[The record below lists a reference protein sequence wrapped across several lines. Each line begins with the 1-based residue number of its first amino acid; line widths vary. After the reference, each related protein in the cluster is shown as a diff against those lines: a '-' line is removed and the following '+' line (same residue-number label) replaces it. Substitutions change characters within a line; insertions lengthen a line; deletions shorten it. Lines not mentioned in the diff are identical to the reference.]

1 MVVINRFL
9 VTLLLLIVTSTAF
22 ADKYSKTVELF
33 RNAGDSSTFFDHCYG
48 YAVFPT
54 VGKVG
59 FILGAARGGGRV
71 YINGQQVGETTMTQ
85 VSVGATWGGQGFSQI
100 IFFQD
105 ERAFAEFSSG
115 NFEFGGKMEVVVVTA
130 GANAKT
136 TTTGPSATASG
147 QKTDAKTKGTTYYK
161 GYKIFTIAKGGLMLD
176 VSAGG
181 QKFSY
186 SAVGPHN

>member
-1 MVVINRFL
+1 
-9 VTLLLLIVTSTAF
+9 
-22 ADKYSKTVELF
+22 
-33 RNAGDSSTFFDHCYG
+33 
-48 YAVFPT
+48 
-54 VGKVG
+54 
-59 FILGAARGGGRV
+59 
-71 YINGQQVGETTMTQ
+71 MTQ
-85 VSVGATWGGQGFSQI
+85 LSVGATWGGQGFSQI

-136 TTTGPSATASG
+136 TTTGPSAGASG

-186 SAVGPHN
+186 SAIGPHN